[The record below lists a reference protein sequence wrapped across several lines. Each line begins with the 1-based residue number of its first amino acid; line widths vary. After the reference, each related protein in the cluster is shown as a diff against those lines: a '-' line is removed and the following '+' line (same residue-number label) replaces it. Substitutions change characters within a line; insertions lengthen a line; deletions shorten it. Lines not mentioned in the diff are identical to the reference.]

1 MAFSNLD
8 SKNLKVCNLILFGL
22 GPHAKRIYMPALQK
36 LQCRYNAQI
45 KLVVELDITAKETAE
60 YVNNINPYIDKYFV
74 APFTT
79 KMPKDTEMYLDKY
92 VKENNINS
100 VIIATEPLS
109 HARYA
114 KWALK
119 NGLHILMDKPISTRE
134 NVVTDIEEA
143 KALEGDYQ
151 ELINLYNSNST
162 NAFIINVQR
171 RYHPGFKF
179 VFNKIKEISQQF
191 NIPVTAIQ
199 SSHCDG
205 QWRLPTEIV
214 SQNYHPYNKGYGKG
228 SHSGYHIFDSVYNF
242 YKSGLPISKVPNEIE
257 AYASFVQPDGFIRQ
271 LTYKD
276 YEKIFGDEYK
286 NVSKFSDEDLM
297 SRFNTYGEMDI
308 AGVYRFLRGGVN
320 ICNVSI
326 NLMHNGFARRTWIT
340 PGKDLYKGNGRVKHE
355 YHNIQQGPFQ
365 NIQIHSYQS
374 NDKHDTNTEEDFLLG
389 GNNHFDIYVFRN
401 NKLTG
406 DTNPLEKYSIN
417 NIEDCDS
424 QKLVV
429 EQTKHAVVEEFIRYV
444 LGYLTKQEL
453 LSNIEDHDVPVK
465 LMSMTYQSH
474 VKQSS
479 NLNPIIKNTF

>member
-1 MAFSNLD
+1 MSLYD
-8 SKNLKVCNLILFGL
+8 
-22 GPHAKRIYMPALQK
+22 
-36 LQCRYNAQI
+36 
-45 KLVVELDITAKETAE
+45 
-60 YVNNINPYIDKYFV
+60 VNK
-74 APFTT
+74 
-79 KMPKDTEMYLDKY
+79 
-92 VKENNINS
+92 
-100 VIIATEPLS
+100 
-109 HARYA
+109 
-114 KWALK
+114 
-119 NGLHILMDKPISTRE
+119 G
-134 NVVTDIEEA
+134 
-143 KALEGDYQ
+143 
-151 ELINLYNSNST
+151 

-179 VFNKIKEISQQF
+179 VFNKIKEISEQF

-214 SQNYHPYNKGYGKG
+214 TQNYHPYNTGYGKG

-242 YKSGLPISKVPNEIE
+242 YKYGITDLKRPDAIE
-257 AYASFVQPDGFIRQ
+257 AYASFVQPDGFIKQ
-271 LTYKD
+271 LSYSD
-276 YEKIFGDEYK
+276 YQTIFGDDYSS
-286 NVSKFSDEDLM
+286 VSKFSDEALIDKFK
-297 SRFNTYGEMDI
+297 SYGEMDI
-308 AGVYRFLRGGVN
+308 SGTYRFLKEEVN
-320 ICNVSI
+320 ICNISI
-326 NLMHNGFARRTWIT
+326 NLMHNGFARRTWVK

-406 DTNPLEKYSIN
+406 DTKPLEKYSIN

-429 EQTKHAVVEEFIRYV
+429 EQTKHAVVEEFIKYV
-444 LGYLTKQEL
+444 LGYLNKQDL
-453 LSNIEDHDVPVK
+453 LSNIEDHVVPVK

-479 NLNPIIKNTF
+479 NLNPVIKNTF